1 MARDFISK
9 IVLRITLIIPILF
22 SVNIARSQDKNFYTT
37 IGLGMGPSFV
47 VGQFQNKNIS
57 NIKAG
62 YALNPGF
69 SFEFLINQ
77 NIGKRIG
84 LSANFHSATY
94 QFDIPSF
101 EKSLALDNRGLAPD
115 QGLKYNII
123 STESEWIVSV
133 ANLGMY
139 FYKNIGEKK
148 NTQLK
153 FIASMTV
160 TDMNSPMF
168 DVEIKDTNNTTIQVQ
183 NVESAETWREVFF
196 LPPVDGFS
204 LEINAHYFFSKHL
217 SFTSTVYYA
226 NSIGRFESS
235 EKALINMSK
244 VKYDAFNLSL
254 GISYTFF
261 HDRNR

>member
-9 IVLRITLIIPILF
+9 IVLTITLIIPILF
-22 SVNIARSQDKNFYTT
+22 SVNTAWSQDKNFYTT
-37 IGLGMGPSFV
+37 IGLGMGPSFAM
-47 VGQFQNKNIS
+47 GQFKNKNIS
-57 NIKAG
+57 NLKAG
-62 YALNPGF
+62 YALNTGF
-69 SFEFLINQ
+69 VFEFMIAQ

-84 LSANFHSATY
+84 LSAIMHTSMY

-101 EKSLALDNRGLAPD
+101 EKSLALNNRRLAPD
-115 QGLKYNII
+115 QGLKYKII

-139 FYKNIGEKK
+139 YYKDIGEKK
-148 NTQLK
+148 KTQLK

-160 TDMNSPMF
+160 TEMTSPML
-168 DVEIKDTNNTTIQVQ
+168 DVEIKDTNNTIIQVK

-204 LEINAHYFFSKHL
+204 LEVNARYLFSKHL
-217 SFTSTVYYA
+217 AITSGVYYA
-226 NSIGRFESS
+226 NSVGRFESKD
-235 EKALINMSK
+235 KALINMSK

-261 HDRNR
+261 HDRNK